1 MWLYSKTK
9 VAVFKRY
16 SQRNNLTSNAL
27 RAEAATDKRSVESLP
42 WSSEE
47 WLFFHKELG
56 GMHCRWNAYHQNL
69 DRTDE
74 MKHFKI
80 RGMNLKNLSLSWL
93 LFAWRRTDVWCLCPV
108 TAAYKNFSVHL
119 AFWSL
124 GPPPLP
130 PDMSSP
136 KTVATC
142 AAKAMV
148 ISHVCCDLWCLYSCD
163 FVISEFF
170 IIHGTHSVN
179 NIHFWQCYYYY
190 FFVVFIVPL
199 VKNDLMVCVYR
210 RFIAL

>member
-124 GPPPLP
+124 GPPPP
-130 PDMSSP
+130 PPRHVFSKNGCHLRS
-136 KTVATC
+136 K
-142 AAKAMV
+142 
-148 ISHVCCDLWCLYSCD
+148 SHGHFPRVLWSL
-163 FVISEFF
+163 V
-170 IIHGTHSVN
+170 SVQLWFCN
-179 NIHFWQCYYYY
+179 LRIFYNTRYAFC
-190 FFVVFIVPL
+190 
-199 VKNDLMVCVYR
+199 
-210 RFIAL
+210 